1 MGLTLR
7 ERKHGA
13 AQAIICRGESEVHTE
28 EHRARKD
35 GKAAGHA
42 EVLDRSRRG
51 CVLFNRVR
59 TITGHMVSI
68 INNVLSSRRQGRQFS
83 GVKK

>member
-42 EVLDRSRRG
+42 EVLDQ
-51 CVLFNRVR
+51 
-59 TITGHMVSI
+59 T
-68 INNVLSSRRQGRQFS
+68 LSALCWEFVATVANTFS
-83 GVKK
+83 F